1 METVREKIASLEC
14 GKELLAFGLHPVIWL
29 DMLGVSSVDKLNY
42 EIEDQ
47 LERAGIDKQAIKE
60 IITPIETPKIRLI
73 VGAKWLNEKFEKDY
87 GVPTRTIVMVD
98 EHDKPFRKK
107 RGDKNNDALILE
119 LAELYGLG
127 KDMADSGISLLI
139 LCGLTRIVGSGLSE
153 TNNLVDVSR
162 KSKYHGLCGISAKE
176 FVKSCSGALDEL
188 AKKTYQTLDSKT
200 VWDLET
206 VLQKEIVED
215 WNGFRFGIDD
225 EAGLV
230 NPNLPEGALF
240 SPLDV
245 WEVVES
251 LVKGRKHRSSR
262 WMATMSCEFEFTS
275 FAEIYSTDEGFIE
288 LALNLE
294 GGWVGTNDLKKK
306 LTREEYMKLSSNLNT
321 KKVLWEL
328 GLLSVKSVRTGEVFL
343 QSPNWM
349 VTRYA
354 MILLVKKAGHGVP
367 SLDLVDL
374 YLSDHENGFGRIVAK
389 AASAVTNTFRGTGEN
404 VVREYPFQ
412 DFLFMQLFYRFPI
425 LSFTLNNNPTDY
437 KLYKEV

>member
-1 METVREKIASLEC
+1 
-14 GKELLAFGLHPVIWL
+14 
-29 DMLGVSSVDKLNY
+29 
-42 EIEDQ
+42 
-47 LERAGIDKQAIKE
+47 
-60 IITPIETPKIRLI
+60 
-73 VGAKWLNEKFEKDY
+73 
-87 GVPTRTIVMVD
+87 
-98 EHDKPFRKK
+98 
-107 RGDKNNDALILE
+107 
-119 LAELYGLG
+119 
-127 KDMADSGISLLI
+127 
-139 LCGLTRIVGSGLSE
+139 
-153 TNNLVDVSR
+153 
-162 KSKYHGLCGISAKE
+162 
-176 FVKSCSGALDEL
+176 
-188 AKKTYQTLDSKT
+188 
-200 VWDLET
+200 
-206 VLQKEIVED
+206 
-215 WNGFRFGIDD
+215 
-225 EAGLV
+225 
-230 NPNLPEGALF
+230 
-240 SPLDV
+240 
-245 WEVVES
+245 
-251 LVKGRKHRSSR
+251 
-262 WMATMSCEFEFTS
+262 MSCEFEFTS